1 MVLGLWYSVRNGATL
16 MTIDKK
22 TYEEIY
28 KMLDAVDPVDFDCG
42 TLCGGLCCTCSY
54 EPEEEF
60 RMESDENADSYMG
73 LYLLPG
79 EEAIYNMDP
88 DAPDNDCGW
97 IDWGYLVAED
107 YEFPE
112 SWHGKVSFIQCKT
125 SPHCKREKRPIQ
137 CRTFPLAPHI
147 DENGVFSMILNQDDL
162 PYECPLIAQNSLLGG
177 EITLNEAFIET
188 TYIAWQKLL
197 QDPLILDLVELDSET
212 RIEEGWDIV
221 TVL

>member
-1 MVLGLWYSVRNGATL
+1 

-125 SPHCKREKRPIQ
+125 SLTRDKRI
-137 CRTFPLAPHI
+137 
-147 DENGVFSMILNQDDL
+147 
-162 PYECPLIAQNSLLGG
+162 
-177 EITLNEAFIET
+177 
-188 TYIAWQKLL
+188 
-197 QDPLILDLVELDSET
+197 
-212 RIEEGWDIV
+212 
-221 TVL
+221 